1 MTSSPGTRF
10 CRIRVALLPLLLCT
24 FTALGCDGGGGEPAV
39 DAEALA
45 AMPIPAALERG
56 ATLFDAQCSLC
67 HGAFALGTQQGPP
80 LLKAIYRPSHH
91 GDEAFQLAVARG
103 VRAHHWR
110 FGDMPPVPGLVR
122 DDVTI
127 IVAYVRWLQR
137 AAGIN

>member
-1 MTSSPGTRF
+1 MTSSTGTRS
-10 CRIRVALLPLLLCT
+10 CRIHAALLPLLLVT
-24 FTALGCDGGGGEPAV
+24 FTAVDCDGGGEPAV
-39 DAEALA
+39 DVEALA
-45 AMPIPAALERG
+45 TMPIPPAFKRG

-80 LLKAIYRPSHH
+80 LLDAIYRPSHH

-122 DDVTI
+122 NDVTT

-137 AAGIN
+137 AAGIE

>member
-1 MTSSPGTRF
+1 MTSSPLTRS
-10 CRIRVALLPLLLCT
+10 CRIRVALLALLLFT
-24 FTALGCDGGGGEPAV
+24 FTAVGCDGGGEPAV
-39 DAEALA
+39 DVKALA
-45 AMPIPAALERG
+45 AMPVPADLERG
-56 ATLFDAQCSLC
+56 ATLFDAQCSRC

-80 LLKAIYRPSHH
+80 LLDAIYRPSHH

-122 DDVTI
+122 NDVTT

-137 AAGIN
+137 AAGIE